1 MVCGPCVRSWAQPN
15 DCGVNASFSWTL
27 GKVVSEEN
35 CGVEASKGG
44 AVFNRI
50 FRKAF
55 LRFRTEQA
63 DRLARDRR
71 NAITSAWET
80 SGLRGA
86 LNPYCK
92 GWTHAIQ
99 SFGEGSLLGLVV
111 RSEAGGAEA
120 GGAEAAR
127 LYVVPAKEGRLLRF
141 DGGASVSSCF
151 FGRSFLH
158 WSSSHRRQ
166 RPSSGMLPV
175 LALRS

>member
-1 MVCGPCVRSWAQPN
+1 M
-15 DCGVNASFSWTL
+15 
-27 GKVVSEEN
+27 SEEN

-120 GGAEAAR
+120 GGAAT
-127 LYVVPAKEGRLLRF
+127 
-141 DGGASVSSCF
+141 GGAVVAVIGMAHLAGVREAL
-151 FGRSFLH
+151 GR
-158 WSSSHRRQ
+158 
-166 RPSSGMLPV
+166 PDI
-175 LALRS
+175 